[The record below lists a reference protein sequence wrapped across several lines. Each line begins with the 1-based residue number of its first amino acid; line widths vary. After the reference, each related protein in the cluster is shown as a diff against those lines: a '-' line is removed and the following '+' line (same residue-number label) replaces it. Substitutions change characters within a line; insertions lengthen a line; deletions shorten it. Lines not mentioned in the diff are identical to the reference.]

1 LFFTRIMAGSF
12 ITHHRL
18 KIIKFHLFY
27 TDMNHQYV
35 NLFTFVH
42 FVLYV
47 MIGILFPNR
56 FGIAV
61 GVSLLWEIV
70 EGYAAQHPFVYPLL
84 QKYWFIPEKYWN
96 EGIANKITDIVAN
109 LTGYYIGSVTKYRNQ
124 VFWIAFIIWIS
135 TVMYSKYS
143 AV

>member
-1 LFFTRIMAGSF
+1 
-12 ITHHRL
+12 
-18 KIIKFHLFY
+18 
-27 TDMNHQYV
+27 MNHQYV
-35 NLFTFVH
+35 NLFTVVH
-42 FVLYV
+42 FVLYF

-70 EGYAAQHPFVYPLL
+70 EGYAARHPFVYPLL

-96 EGIANKITDIVAN
+96 EGISNKITDIIAN
-109 LTGYYIGSVTKYRNQ
+109 LTGYYIGSHSSFVSKYKAHS
-124 VFWIAFIIWIS
+124 FWIAFIIWIS
-135 TVMYSKYS
+135 TVMYSKYN